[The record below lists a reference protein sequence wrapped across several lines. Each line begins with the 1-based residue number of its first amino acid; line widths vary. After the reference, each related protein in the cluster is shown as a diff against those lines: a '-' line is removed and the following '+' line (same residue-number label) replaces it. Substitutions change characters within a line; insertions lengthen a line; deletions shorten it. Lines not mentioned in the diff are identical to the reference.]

1 MEPKSFVEQ
10 FKGALDNSVNGSAP
24 QPGLMKTK
32 ALGELILENTGSVPA
47 ANRIMEKIL
56 PKLKSIG
63 TVDVAALR
71 VVSLAD
77 RVAVQRN
84 AETRFL
90 DWLEARGPAKQLTD
104 YQYRIIERFIGTQYS
119 GPFNVDAS
127 SLPANVQS
135 SYGQRYNTLTAIGD
149 TLKPSFMAQNIT
161 NMQDVAGENLFE
173 AQMDDE
179 IVRIRKGMNRMLLSN
194 TEVVSESPASV
205 PQLGGMITRS
215 TNAPIAMGGSNFT
228 NALLQQGV
236 DQIAAL
242 YGYDQLALFVTKGQ
256 MAVIRDLMI
265 NRFPGENSA
274 THLELMRSLNPNLGL
289 PTNVVYMPY
298 PGVVI
303 PVYYDL
309 DMPANTQL
317 LLKADLPRLARMK
330 FDGSNGPLALARP
343 ESTLFDLV
351 LVFDL
356 FTLDDPLVSSR
367 VVYQNSAS

>member
-1 MEPKSFVEQ
+1 
-10 FKGALDNSVNGSAP
+10 
-24 QPGLMKTK
+24 
-32 ALGELILENTGSVPA
+32 
-47 ANRIMEKIL
+47 
-56 PKLKSIG
+56 
-63 TVDVAALR
+63 
-71 VVSLAD
+71 
-77 RVAVQRN
+77 
-84 AETRFL
+84 
-90 DWLEARGPAKQLTD
+90 
-104 YQYRIIERFIGTQYS
+104 
-119 GPFNVDAS
+119 
-127 SLPANVQS
+127 
-135 SYGQRYNTLTAIGD
+135 
-149 TLKPSFMAQNIT
+149 
-161 NMQDVAGENLFE
+161 
-173 AQMDDE
+173 
-179 IVRIRKGMNRMLLSN
+179 
-194 TEVVSESPASV
+194 
-205 PQLGGMITRS
+205 
-215 TNAPIAMGGSNFT
+215 
-228 NALLQQGV
+228 
-236 DQIAAL
+236 
-242 YGYDQLALFVTKGQ
+242 